1 MLRRRF
7 VPNMWNEMD
16 RLQRELNQ
24 VFETFDRTYSP
35 AAGFPAMN
43 VWMSEEGAV
52 VTAELPGVN
61 VKDLEINVVGETLTL
76 SGERKA
82 QDLPKDAT
90 YHRQERGVGKFTRT
104 IELPFNV
111 ESGKVQATLEKGIL
125 RILLPRA
132 EQDKPR
138 KIMVKA
144 IGG

>member
-1 MLRRRF
+1 MYRRHF
-7 VPNMWNEMD
+7 VPSMWDEMD
-16 RLQRELNQ
+16 RLQREMNR
-24 VFETFDRTYSP
+24 VFETFDRTYTP

-43 VWMSEEGAV
+43 VWMNEDGAV

-76 SGERKA
+76 SGERQPA
-82 QDLPKDAT
+82 NLPKDAV
-90 YHRQERGVGKFTRT
+90 YHRQERGQGKFTRT
-104 IELPFNV
+104 IDLPFNV
-111 ESGKVQATLEKGIL
+111 DSGKVQATLEKGIL

-144 IGG
+144 V